1 MSELTKKLLKDA
13 LCFLIIIA
21 VIFGFGFIIGG
32 EAKIVFFLVMAAL
45 YIGVLFIIKGKELF
59 RKENILL
66 IVFVVAIGCFINM
79 LLYTTFNRAFDFSK
93 PDKTYYSEVID
104 YPGSAPFEDIMWFKD
119 PQGNTKES
127 TDFSLLSEKDF
138 EKGGKIFV
146 EEYKGLFDIEHYEI
160 TKG

>member
-1 MSELTKKLLKDA
+1 M
-13 LCFLIIIA
+13 IIA
-21 VIFGFGFIIGG
+21 VLFCYGFIIGG
-32 EAKIVFFLVMAAL
+32 EAKLVFYLIMAVL
-45 YIGVLFIIKGKELF
+45 YIGIMLIIKGKELF

-93 PDKTYYSEVID
+93 PIQTYNSVVID

-119 PQGNTKES
+119 SQGNTKES
-127 TDFSLLSEKDF
+127 TEFSLISEKDF
-138 EKGGKIFV
+138 EKGDKIFV